1 MRSLS
6 TSETFRWQSSE
17 QRMPV
22 DHDRQLP
29 VVLSPEEV
37 QRLIDSAEN
46 LMRRT
51 MVMTLYSPVI
61 PHP

>member
-1 MRSLS
+1 
-6 TSETFRWQSSE
+6 
-17 QRMPV
+17 MPV
-22 DHDRQLP
+22 DRDRQLP